1 MWVVFLCDSYLD
13 PLKCPY
19 SVGYKVSMPRTRKQ
33 TENVVVEVKVP
44 EVLITRQQ
52 YFQDIKVRWQ
62 IHQYEVN
69 KLREDVSKLSEIVAP
84 YVKQAVDYVTEKY
97 QQLVANRVAVQ

>member
-1 MWVVFLCDSYLD
+1 
-13 PLKCPY
+13 
-19 SVGYKVSMPRTRKQ
+19 MPRTRKQ
-33 TENVVVEVKVP
+33 AVNVAEVSAPQVI
-44 EVLITRQQ
+44 ITRDQ

-69 KLREDVSKLSEIVAP
+69 KLREDVVKFTQTVSP

-97 QQLVANRVAVQ
+97 QQLSANRLAV

>member
-1 MWVVFLCDSYLD
+1 
-13 PLKCPY
+13 
-19 SVGYKVSMPRTRKQ
+19 MPRTRKQ
-33 TENVVVEVKVP
+33 TANVVAEVSIPQVM
-44 EVLITRQQ
+44 ITREQ

-69 KLREDVSKLSEIVAP
+69 KLREDVVKFTETVSP

-97 QQLVANRVAVQ
+97 QQLVSRQVTV